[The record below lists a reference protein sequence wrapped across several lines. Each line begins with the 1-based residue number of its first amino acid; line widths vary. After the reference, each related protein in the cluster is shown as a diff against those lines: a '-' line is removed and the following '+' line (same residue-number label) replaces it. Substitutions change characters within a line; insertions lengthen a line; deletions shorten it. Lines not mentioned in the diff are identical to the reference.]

1 FFSRTKNYQAGL
13 NGGQRLAKELNGK
26 GNVAVFTVPSYGNM
40 NERLRGYRDALQ
52 ATPGIKITRIVDIRG
67 DPRIAFD
74 TATQIIGNEKKEKI
88 DAFVCVEALSG
99 KEIRSEER
107 RVGKERRSQWSRE
120 QWKK

>member
-1 FFSRTKNYQAGL
+1 
-13 NGGQRLAKELNGK
+13 LNGK
-26 GNVAVFTVPSYGNM
+26 GNVAVFTVPSCGNM
-40 NERLRGYRDALQ
+40 NERLSGYRDAPQ

-99 KEIRSEER
+99 KEIAT
-107 RVGKERRSQWSRE
+107 VVNNNGVKGKVLMAMDTARHTRDARQEG
-120 QWKK
+120 